1 MRIDDEEVWS
11 SLGSYLVKNCESF
24 SSRDL
29 SNQVYSLQNISKLK
43 PIILNFDDLFR
54 KYELEIVKRFNTE
67 TIDG

>member
-11 SLGSYLVKNCESF
+11 SLASYLAQNCESF
-24 SSRDL
+24 RSRDL